1 MSPDPYRLVGPFSI
15 FRNTE
20 EINTL
25 YNQSSKWV
33 EFTWQKDLLQD
44 PVYHHFDEFGMSD
57 LVCAI
62 HC

>member
-1 MSPDPYRLVGPFSI
+1 MGPFSI

-25 YNQSSKWV
+25 YNQSSKWI